1 MLVVALLTST
11 GLGVPLPR
19 NQTAKIGL
27 GRMPRNQSLGR
38 RPEFA
43 ATPNADVQTT
53 PYGPPP
59 EGFAEES
66 SGIMNGSYSSLV
78 LKGNVRAYWTMDDTQ
93 HTWSNIGYKKLD
105 LLGKSLRFTV
115 DVAQV
120 GCACNAALYLVAMGS
135 TGSSDG
141 SGYCDIQGVGGSTCT
156 EIDLLEANVKAVQ
169 GTLHTQRGQE
179 CDGTC
184 NPVRLRRQLGQGQ
197 PESIRHR
204 LRD

>member
-93 HTWSNIGYKKLD
+93 HG
-105 LLGKSLRFTV
+105 LR
-115 DVAQV
+115 
-120 GCACNAALYLVAMGS
+120 
-135 TGSSDG
+135 
-141 SGYCDIQGVGGSTCT
+141 
-156 EIDLLEANVKAVQ
+156 VQ
-169 GTLHTQRGQE
+169 CGTLPRRNGQHWL
-179 CDGTC
+179 
-184 NPVRLRRQLGQGQ
+184 VRRQRLL
-197 PESIRHR
+197 RHTGR
-204 LRD
+204 RR